1 MLSSTKRISKQTNKQ
16 INIIIAMNGEET
28 RLIASQADRR
38 ERFAKIVLTRS
49 YLEAKVS

>member
-1 MLSSTKRISKQTNKQ
+1 
-16 INIIIAMNGEET
+16 MNGEET

-49 YLEAKVS
+49 YLEAKVSWDQDPLNKQGNR